1 MDPTTPALLLATEG
15 APEVS
20 LEPGEA
26 LIDEGVG
33 PACLYVLVT
42 GAMRVRKGDVAVAT
56 IATPG
61 ACIGEIALLLGVE
74 PTATVEAME
83 RTVVRRIE
91 HPDDLQRDHPEVT
104 LALARMLAQRLNT
117 VTAYLADL
125 RHQYAGTGTSL
136 ELVGDVL
143 DSLLHQPRKAATGS
157 ARDPDPLY

>member
-1 MDPTTPALLLATEG
+1 MDPTRPALLLATEG
-15 APEVS
+15 AAEVS

-33 PACLYVLVT
+33 PACLYVLVS

-61 ACIGEIALLLGVE
+61 ACIGEIALLLGIE

-104 LALARMLAQRLNT
+104 LALARMLAQRLNI
-117 VTAYLADL
+117 VPAYLADL

-143 DSLLHQPRKAATGS
+143 DSLLHHPRKAATGS